1 MSENQGLLAP
11 ESAEYDE
18 ERADHDG
25 NKRTQRR
32 VRVLTTSITDNAA
45 RPPCGPTIEVHVIDV
60 SSTRKAAQTMS
71 PTCSFTEKA
80 AKIVGSDKTLLRL
93 FGLNVRVGFLRPM
106 LAWVALVAVG
116 VLVLYNVIAREI
128 TFWSGDLYFDL
139 PICTFVDK
147 IEPSAQLN
155 VSNSFLDSYLQLHPD
170 VDATQ
175 ACVPATLNASAIH
188 YRSNHRFYATIQT
201 LEQPFMPPVFTGKHT
216 SFCNECEG
224 RRNAWDYCLPI
235 SGRKDKENCNSPGR
249 MDILSPQTPLTLC
262 YGSPLQML
270 LTDVYEEFKAM
281 GAKPAI
287 LFGTLLGAV
296 RNGSTIPFTEDSDIG
311 YQYTP
316 SYTATQMRDALRRK
330 GYHMFYDG
338 IYRVC
343 IAPTHPLAS
352 NLFDPER
359 RIDNLR
365 YNVPYV
371 DLYRMT
377 PPTSSRNALWEIQKM
392 KNNRR
397 VPSDK
402 VVPFSQV
409 EMDGLRY
416 DTVADP
422 IDFLVHEYGG
432 GYMTPQRRGDD
443 R

>member
-11 ESAEYDE
+11 ESIDCDE
-18 ERADHDG
+18 ERADHGDKEG
-25 NKRTQRR
+25 AQRR
-32 VRVLTTSITDNAA
+32 VRVLTTSATATAA
-45 RPPCGPTIEVHVIDV
+45 RATSSPAMEVHVIDV
-60 SSTRKAAQTMS
+60 ASARKAAQITS
-71 PTCSFTEKA
+71 PACSFTEKA
-80 AKIVGSDKTLLRL
+80 AEIVGSDKTLLRL
-93 FGLNVRVGFLRPM
+93 FGLNVRVGFRRPM
-106 LAWVALVAVG
+106 LAWVALVVG

-139 PICTFVDK
+139 PSCTFVDK
-147 IEPSAQLN
+147 IEPSTRLS
-155 VSNSFLDSYLQLHPD
+155 VPNSFLDSYLQLHPD

-188 YRSNHRFYATIQT
+188 YRSTHRFYDTMQT
-201 LEQPFMPPVFTGKHT
+201 LDQPFMPPVFTGKHT
-216 SFCNECEG
+216 KLCNECEG

-235 SGRKDKENCNSPGR
+235 SGHKDEENCNSPDR
-249 MDILSPQTPLTLC
+249 MDLLSPQTPSTMC
-262 YGSPLQML
+262 FGSPLQML

-296 RNGSTIPFTEDSDIG
+296 RNGSTIPFTEDTDIG
-311 YQYTP
+311 YQHTP
-316 SYTATQMRDALRRK
+316 SYTATQMRDVLWRK
-330 GYHMFYDG
+330 GYHMFFDG

-352 NLFDPER
+352 NLFDSER

-365 YNVPYV
+365 HNVPYV
-371 DLYRMT
+371 DLYKMT
-377 PPTSSRNALWEIQKM
+377 PPRSPRNTLWKIQKM

-402 VVPFSQV
+402 VVPFSQI

-422 IDFLVHEYGG
+422 IDFLVHEYGE
-432 GYMTPQRRGDD
+432 GYMTPRRSQDG